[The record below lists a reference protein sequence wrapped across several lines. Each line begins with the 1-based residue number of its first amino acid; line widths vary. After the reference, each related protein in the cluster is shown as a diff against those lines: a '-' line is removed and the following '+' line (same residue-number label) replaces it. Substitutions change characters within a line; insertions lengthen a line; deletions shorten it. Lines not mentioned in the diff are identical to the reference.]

1 MKWPY
6 KNIDYNELDIVIKP
20 CEQIIVS
27 LGGTLIT
34 EIIDNETWVM
44 NEEKCIT
51 EQVSKRVY
59 RFRDSYVCVDNL
71 YFSEKPFL
79 VLEFGDEINGPYE
92 DAEPFPYDLTM
103 KEIKLEIQYALG
115 VLPYTD

>member
-34 EIIDNETWVM
+34 AILDNETWVM

-51 EQVSKRVY
+51 E
-59 RFRDSYVCVDNL
+59 
-71 YFSEKPFL
+71 
-79 VLEFGDEINGPYE
+79 
-92 DAEPFPYDLTM
+92 
-103 KEIKLEIQYALG
+103 
-115 VLPYTD
+115 